1 MKSIKIIIT
10 VLFLFVSSLVAQD
23 DYESTT
29 LLKVGNNMPAFT
41 TTSLSG
47 NTFSSDNLKG
57 KVVLINFW
65 ATWCPPCRAEMLLI
79 QKDIYDKL
87 KDENFALLGISR
99 GELRDTVKNF
109 IDKNKYTFPIYL
121 DTNKKIYNL
130 FASKYVPRSFVI
142 GKDGKV
148 KMTTIGFKKEEFE
161 EMIKVIE
168 EELKK

>member
-161 EMIKVIE
+161 EMIKVIG